1 MRLWHD
7 RLTVRTLVMQFH
19 PLDDSYNVALLNAVV
34 DGLEESGR
42 PHEVVRLAQGG
53 VVDRERLMT
62 TGHLIVVTPTW
73 WGAMPAKILDWI
85 QSELGPWI
93 DGGQDPARSPLRSV
107 ERLTVVTSHGSSRLM
122 NGVQGEPGRK
132 LWRRSV
138 LPLCAPS
145 ARFDWLS
152 LYKIDRSDEAGRQAF
167 VDRVGR
173 EIRAMVATA

>member
-19 PLDDSYNVALLNAVV
+19 PLADSYNVALLHAVI
-34 DGLEESGR
+34 DGLEESGQL
-42 PHEVVRLAQGG
+42 HEVVRLAQGG
-53 VVDRERLMT
+53 VVDRERLMS

-73 WGAMPAKILDWI
+73 WGAMPAQILDWI

-93 DGGQDPARSPLRSV
+93 DGGQDPTQSPLRSV

-173 EIRAMVATA
+173 EIRAMANA